1 LAPAQEININQQVA
15 IRDGIDT
22 IHAAIESDRE

>member
-1 LAPAQEININQQVA
+1 VLAPAQEININQQVA

-22 IHAAIESDRE
+22 IHAAIESD